1 MYIEQPKWKHWLSWL
16 TAVPLAKAQ
25 SPLTGSLEVALSKG
39 RLLLSANNAI
49 YSYDDLYYNF
59 SSSFARIDLDKI
71 PEQGHALVL
80 GFGLGSIPFILEK
93 NFGKQLRYTGV
104 ELDPEVIRLAKSFS
118 LPRLSSTVQLIENDA
133 LAFAAKERETLYD
146 LICMDVFVDDSVP
159 EAFQERPFLQ
169 HLEAMLHPE
178 GVLLFNR
185 LSRNEMEELD
195 SHRYFETVF
204 KSVFPHGKH
213 LKIGGNW
220 MLISDGSVLQ

>member
-1 MYIEQPKWKHWLSWL
+1 MFTEQPKWKHWLSWL
-16 TAVPLAKAQ
+16 TDVPLEKVQ

-59 SSSFARIDLDKI
+59 SNSFAKLNLSKI
-71 PEQGHALVL
+71 PEHGHALVL

-93 NFGKQLRYTGV
+93 NFGKQLKYTGI
-104 ELDPEVIRLAKSFS
+104 EIDGEVIKLAKRFS
-118 LPRLSSTVQLIENDA
+118 LPRLASKVQLLENDA

-146 LICMDVFVDDSVP
+146 LICMDVFIDDSVP
-159 EAFQERPFLQ
+159 QAFQERAFLQ
-169 HLEAMLHPE
+169 HLEAILHPD

-204 KSVFPHGKH
+204 KSVFPNGKH

-220 MLISDGSVLQ
+220 MLISDGSALL